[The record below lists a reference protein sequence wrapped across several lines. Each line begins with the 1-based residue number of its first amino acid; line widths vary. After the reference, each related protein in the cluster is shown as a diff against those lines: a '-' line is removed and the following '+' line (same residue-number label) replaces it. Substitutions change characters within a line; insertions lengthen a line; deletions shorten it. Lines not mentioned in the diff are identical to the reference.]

1 MKNVVC
7 AAALLAAAGAA
18 NAAVFGV
25 RAVDTN
31 SLGSPIVVTGTL
43 FQSTAAG
50 NTQVGGPSGDAIE
63 ASSANQN
70 LEFDSYVAI
79 DSGPSAPGNPQVK
92 GDGFQANPGDLSN
105 IGAPFA
111 NPATVAAVWFMDPAG
126 PRPTFNAPA
135 NSLFAGQ
142 NAAFLGRFSFRTTT
156 GTTPSGSIGLGAN
169 GLVVDIRDFG
179 TIGAGPGSTDSLLV
193 RFTSFNTTVQ
203 VGTDGADLQQYPTG
217 LPYQLQIRTSS
228 AGPLAGGTA
237 RWLVQDLYVVQIPTP
252 GTLAL
257 AGLGALVAGR
267 RRRA

>member
-31 SLGSPIVVTGTL
+31 SLGSPLVVTGTL
-43 FQSTAAG
+43 FQSTAPG
-50 NTQVGGPSGDAIE
+50 NTAVGGPSPDAID
-63 ASSANQN
+63 ASAPNQN
-70 LEFDSYVAI
+70 LAFDSYVAI
-79 DSGPSAPGNPQVK
+79 DNGPSDGGNQGTK
-92 GDGFQANPGDLSN
+92 GDGFHANPGDLSA
-105 IGAPFA
+105 IGAPFV
-111 NPATVAAVWFMDPAG
+111 NPAQVAAVWFMDPAG

-135 NSLFAGQ
+135 NALFGGN
-142 NAAFLGRFSFRTTT
+142 NAAFLGRFSFRSTTT
-156 GTTPSGSIGLGAN
+156 AAPAGNISLGAN
-169 GLVVDIRDFG
+169 GLVVDIRDSG
-179 TIGAGPGSTDSLLV
+179 TVGAGPGSTDSLLV
-193 RFTSFNTTVQ
+193 RFTSFDTTVQ

-217 LPYQLQIRTSS
+217 LPYQLTLRQSS
-228 AGPLAGGTA
+228 GGPIGTGTA
-237 RWLVQDLYVVQIPTP
+237 RWLVYDLYVVQIPTP